1 MLVKVAKNLFRNL
14 IKYNTDFTD
23 YHKQSVRICE
33 ICVLKDK
40 EMSVKLKICGMKFSE
55 NILETA
61 QLQPDFM
68 GFIFY
73 EKSPRFYLE
82 EAIPEINVQKV
93 GVFVNASEGEIIE
106 KIKKYDLNLVQL
118 HGNESSDF
126 CKNLKENFLVNKLE
140 VEIIKA
146 FSVDENFDFGALIT
160 YEENTDYFLFDT
172 KGKLYGGNGTVFNWQ
187 ILKNYTLKKPYF
199 LSGGIGIFEINQ
211 LKTFLKTPESKYC
224 FAIDV
229 NSKFEIEPGLKDKT
243 ALGKFKKALYE
254 NEI

>member
-1 MLVKVAKNLFRNL
+1 
-14 IKYNTDFTD
+14 
-23 YHKQSVRICE
+23 
-33 ICVLKDK
+33 
-40 EMSVKLKICGMKFSE
+40 MSVKLKICGMKFSE

-61 QLQPDFM
+61 QLEPDFM

-73 EKSPRFYLE
+73 EKSPRFYSE
-82 EAIPEINVQKV
+82 EAIPEINAVKKV

-106 KIKKYDLNLVQL
+106 KTIKYGLDLVQL

-126 CKNLKENFLVNKLE
+126 CKNLKVIFLENKLE

-146 FSVDENFDFGALIT
+146 FSVDENFDFESLET

-199 LSGGIGIFEINQ
+199 LSGGIGISEINQ

-229 NSKFEIEPGLKDKT
+229 NSKFEIEPGLKDKIS
-243 ALGKFKKALYE
+243 LKEFKKALYE

>member
-1 MLVKVAKNLFRNL
+1 
-14 IKYNTDFTD
+14 
-23 YHKQSVRICE
+23 
-33 ICVLKDK
+33 
-40 EMSVKLKICGMKFSE
+40 MSVKLKICGMKFSE

-61 QLQPDFM
+61 KLEPDFM

-73 EKSPRFYLE
+73 EKSPRFYSE
-82 EAIPEINVQKV
+82 QAIPEINATKKV

-106 KIKKYDLNLVQL
+106 KIIKYGLDLIQL
-118 HGNESSDF
+118 HGNESPEI
-126 CKNLKENFLVNKLE
+126 CKNLKEKFLENKLE

-146 FSVDENFDFGALIT
+146 FSVDENFDFGLLKT

-199 LSGGIGIFEINQ
+199 LSGGIGIPEVNQ

-224 FAIDV
+224 FAIDG
-229 NSKFEIEPGLKDKT
+229 NSKFEIEPGLKDTKT
-243 ALGKFKKALYE
+243 LEEFKKALYE
-254 NEI
+254 SEI

>member
-1 MLVKVAKNLFRNL
+1 
-14 IKYNTDFTD
+14 
-23 YHKQSVRICE
+23 
-33 ICVLKDK
+33 
-40 EMSVKLKICGMKFSE
+40 MKFSD
-55 NILETA
+55 NILEIE

-73 EKSPRFYLE
+73 EKSPRFYSE
-82 EAIPEINVQKV
+82 EAIPEINAVKKV

-106 KIKKYDLNLVQL
+106 KTIKYGLDLVQL

-126 CKNLKENFLVNKLE
+126 CKDLKEIFLKNNLE

-146 FSVDENFDFGALIT
+146 FSVDENFDFGALKT
-160 YEENTDYFLFDT
+160 YEENTHYFLFDT

-199 LSGGIGIFEINQ
+199 LSGGIGISEINQ

-224 FAIDV
+224 FAIDI
-229 NSKFEIEPGLKDKT
+229 NSKFETEPGLKDKIV
-243 ALGKFKKALYE
+243 LKEFKKALYE
-254 NEI
+254 SEI

>member
-1 MLVKVAKNLFRNL
+1 
-14 IKYNTDFTD
+14 
-23 YHKQSVRICE
+23 
-33 ICVLKDK
+33 
-40 EMSVKLKICGMKFSE
+40 MSVKLKICGMKFSE
-55 NILETA
+55 NILEIE

-73 EKSPRFYLE
+73 EKSPRLYSE
-82 EAIPEINVQKV
+82 EAIPEINAVKKV

-106 KIKKYDLNLVQL
+106 KTKKYGLDLVQL

-126 CKNLKENFLVNKLE
+126 CKNLKVIFLKNKLE

-146 FSVDENFDFGALIT
+146 FSVDENFDFGALKT
-160 YEENTDYFLFDT
+160 YEEKVDYFLFDT

-199 LSGGIGIFEINQ
+199 LSGGIGISEINQ
-211 LKTFLKTPESKYC
+211 LKIFLKTPESEYC

-229 NSKFEIEPGLKDKT
+229 NSKFETEPGLKDKT
-243 ALGKFKKALYE
+243 VLKEFKKALYE
-254 NEI
+254 SEI

>member
-1 MLVKVAKNLFRNL
+1 
-14 IKYNTDFTD
+14 
-23 YHKQSVRICE
+23 
-33 ICVLKDK
+33 
-40 EMSVKLKICGMKFSE
+40 MSVKLKICGMKFSE
-55 NILETA
+55 NILEIE

-73 EKSPRFYLE
+73 EKSPRFYSE
-82 EAIPEINVQKV
+82 EAIPEINAVKKV

-106 KIKKYDLNLVQL
+106 KTTKYGLDLVQL
-118 HGNESSDF
+118 HGNESADY
-126 CKNLKENFLVNKLE
+126 CKNLKEKFLENNLE

-146 FSVDENFDFGALIT
+146 FSIDGNFDFGALKT
-160 YEENTDYFLFDT
+160 YEENTNYFLFDT

-229 NSKFEIEPGLKDKT
+229 NSKFETEPGLKDKII
-243 ALGKFKKALYE
+243 LKEFKKALYE